1 MNKATAYVWRNE
13 CISIDFFGL
22 MFISPQDTMPSKQT
36 IVIADT
42 FMSGAE

>member
-1 MNKATAYVWRNE
+1 MFGEMNASVQMSLASLKME
-13 CISIDFFGL
+13 
-22 MFISPQDTMPSKQT
+22 MFICPQDTMPSKQT